1 MKEEKVFFYKTP
13 PTANALSAAAEQAR
27 LTQELSSSG
36 TCTEAETFA
45 LRVLDDSMQP
55 EFRQG
60 CIIIIDP
67 TGHATDGSYVLA
79 RQADGVAEELES
91 YLFRQL
97 RRVPHAEHE
106 PVQWQLIP
114 LNDNYPVQPVLSDL
128 SAIVGV
134 IVQRAGIRRRYH
146 KHYY

>member
-1 MKEEKVFFYKTP
+1 MKEEKIYFFKTP
-13 PTANALSAAAEQAR
+13 PVANQDSAELAQMK
-27 LTQELSSSG
+27 QELSASG

-79 RQADGVAEELES
+79 RQAEGPAEELES

-97 RRVPHAEHE
+97 RRVQHSGKEA
-106 PVQWQLIP
+106 VQWQLMP
-114 LNDNYPVQPVLSDL
+114 LNDEYPAQAVASDL
-128 SAIVGV
+128 SSIVGV